1 MAGAERVFGPL
12 PHARVVG
19 DITYVRRKPYDDK
32 LGRVPDWSQTPVESV
47 REALTILAEEG
58 GNIAKAVER
67 SKTEMQRPAAAW
79 ELKEWRDEKH
89 SQLWVQVHSDHEKEL
104 ERIAEAKA
112 RENAIRAA
120 VVAAKAV
127 DRIDQQI
134 DGADLLEAAKALD
147 SVAKAGSAA
156 VDQVLKWSGR
166 PVSGGAGG
174 SPRDT
179 LDAIRAIAPHLFVE
193 GDAVEDATVISDGDG
208 R

>member
-1 MAGAERVFGPL
+1 M
-12 PHARVVG
+12 G

-32 LGRVPDWSQTPVESV
+32 LGRVPDWSQTPVESI

-67 SKTEMQRPAAAW
+67 SKAEMQRPAAAW
-79 ELKEWRDEKH
+79 EMKEWRDETH
-89 SQLWVQVHSDHEKEL
+89 PQLWVQVHSDHEKEL

-193 GDAVEDATVISDGDG
+193 GSLAEDATVVEGLES
-208 R
+208 